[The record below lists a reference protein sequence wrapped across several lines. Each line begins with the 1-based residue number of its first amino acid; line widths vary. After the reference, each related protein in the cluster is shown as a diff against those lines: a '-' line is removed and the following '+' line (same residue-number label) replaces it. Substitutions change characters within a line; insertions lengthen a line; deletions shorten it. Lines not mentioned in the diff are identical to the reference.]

1 MNYFC
6 YDFDLVKLYIAE
18 ENGEIIS
25 VSSKDIINNEKI
37 FSETK
42 IIRTAKEQ
50 LSEYFSGNREK
61 FDLPLKL
68 NGTAFQNKVWREL
81 LKIPY
86 GETVSYRY
94 IAEKVE
100 NANYSRA
107 IGMAN
112 NSNPIMIIIPCHR
125 VIGKGGELTGYAGG
139 ISLKKALLELE
150 NNKNRLIT
158 N

>member
-25 VSSKDIINNEKI
+25 VSSEDIINNEKI

-94 IAEKVE
+94 IAEKV
-100 NANYSRA
+100 
-107 IGMAN
+107 
-112 NSNPIMIIIPCHR
+112 H
-125 VIGKGGELTGYAGG
+125 
-139 ISLKKALLELE
+139 LLIKEQV
-150 NNKNRLIT
+150 
-158 N
+158 